1 MKELINFKG
10 LNCFNNSVLTLANE
24 NGIDY
29 CQCFFNL
36 WSESEFECNTALNV
50 YNSKRLYQNLEKMGL
65 FVEKILKD
73 QKEKFEN
80 CLLSLDNDELFIIS
94 MDSFYIPWND
104 IYKLRHDCH
113 YFVVQNTVGDNF
125 SCFDPTYNV
134 FDRKISKKDVLA
146 NTFEI
151 CKIETK
157 QPYKSLNMDLKKQIS
172 LIQSNNKFLKK
183 IIKEKIQYANE
194 NDISLHH
201 KTSRYIDCLTNNRL
215 MFKQFLSAKY
225 SKNTNIENFMPENYF
240 LSWQAVKNGL
250 NKLSIS
256 KNDSLSKQII
266 ILVEKLLTKDSSYA
280 SIIDNL

>member
-146 NTFEI
+146 NAFEI

-172 LIQSNNKFLKK
+172 LIQSNNEILKK
-183 IIKEKIQYANE
+183 TIKEKIQFANE
-194 NDISLHH
+194 NDISFHH
-201 KTSRYIDCLTNNRL
+201 KTSRYIDCLTNNRH
-215 MFKQFLSAKY
+215 MFKKFLTTHS
-225 SKNTNIENFMPENYF
+225 TTINIENFMPENYF

-250 NKLSIS
+250 NKLSLS
-256 KNDSLSKQII
+256 KNESLSKQII
-266 ILVEKLLTKDSSYA
+266 ILVEKLLTKDSSYV